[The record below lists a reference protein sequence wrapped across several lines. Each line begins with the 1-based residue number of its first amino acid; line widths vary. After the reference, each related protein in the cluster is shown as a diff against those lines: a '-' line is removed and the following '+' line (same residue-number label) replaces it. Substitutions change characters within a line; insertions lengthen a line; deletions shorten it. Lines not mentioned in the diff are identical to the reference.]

1 MNGDMRSP
9 RTCQDAVAHTGCGGR
24 CHCLAKRRT
33 NSVSRPL
40 QSPVLLRV
48 LLLWLVADL
57 PLAKAVEPAATLPV
71 LVQLEGQALVPFYL
85 DQKQAGLDGAA
96 LGQAV
101 KRQAKRLAN
110 EQEAMAERLKTDGA
124 RVTRRYSRLVNALRV
139 RVAPESMAAL
149 SQRAGVKR
157 VERLRVYEPLTARS
171 VPAIGAKTAWGTRT
185 TGYDGKG
192 MRIAVIDTGLDYTH
206 AMFGGAGTKEAYQS
220 NDATKVEEGT
230 FPTDKVDGWD
240 FAGKDYSGEDDVPLP
255 DGDPLDRSGYGH
267 GTHVAG
273 IVAGVGVTKKGRP
286 YDGDYFAGLDYSEFL
301 LGPGVAPKAKLFALK
316 IFGDKALNSTNLVL
330 DALEWCADPNADNDF
345 ADRMDVVNLSL
356 GSTLGL
362 EEKHEAEAEV
372 FTNLTRLGSVIVS
385 GAGNSNNDNF
395 YHVAAPGVERSV
407 IAVGSAKLDG
417 SVYRMAAHSARGPS
431 SPHSLLKPE
440 LIAPGEL
447 IQSARMGTG
456 TGGAWFTGTSLAVPH
471 VAGAAALARQAHP
484 GWSATEIKALLLNT
498 ANPMQHKNGTPYPES
513 LAGAGFLDVAQA
525 VTTTVTAM
533 AEGTD
538 GLTTLSLG
546 ALTLAKSW
554 EETRQIRV
562 TNHGNAEAKFDLS
575 VEETVTEA
583 GFGIELSEM
592 EIALPAKSQKLVP
605 VRFHADPA
613 QFDRT
618 GDPLT
623 PAKLND
629 RARSW
634 VYEVSGKIV
643 LANDAEKLRVPY
655 HALVR
660 AAATKHTTV
669 SRIALPARN
678 LVSLELSLEGGS
690 AHPKPLVSVF
700 ELAGVSPR
708 NNLLADP
715 ADIAADVLAFGVA
728 SDYPQTGSVAETT
741 LYFGIANAG
750 PWTNPHS
757 FLYDPHLQID
767 TDFNGWIN
775 HELASCSNGGLLKD
789 DLTVSAY
796 ADDVFLSILIRVPR
810 DERGIADVG
819 YLNVFPPDEYD
830 TVPFNNSVMVLP
842 VPARMLGLDEEKTDF
857 QFRLLNLGA
866 EQYGY
871 PEIDRTQLILYDVTQ
886 PVVHSA
892 LGIGGTVMH
901 DANEPI
907 KVTIDR
913 GLAKRKGL
921 RPAVLLMHH
930 MNTGEHKFDIVP
942 LGLDPDDADADG
954 ASDADELAAG
964 TDPGD
969 PDSVFAILPESRQTA
984 LGPEIRWHSVAGKSY
999 RVQRATAL
1007 GQAFE
1012 TLPGLLPATPPVN
1025 AFIDKT
1031 APEGGELFYRILKP

>member
-1 MNGDMRSP
+1 MSRFLTILILLSIGLL
-9 RTCQDAVAHTGCGGR
+9 AGR
-24 CHCLAKRRT
+24 
-33 NSVSRPL
+33 
-40 QSPVLLRV
+40 
-48 LLLWLVADL
+48 
-57 PLAKAVEPAATLPV
+57 PLAKAAEAPKTVPL

-85 DQKQAGLDGAA
+85 EQQQAGLGGAT

-101 KRQAKRLAN
+101 RRQARRIAAEQEALAKRL
-110 EQEAMAERLKTDGA
+110 ETDGV
-124 RVTRRYSRLVNALRV
+124 RVTRRHSRLINALRV
-139 RVAPESMAAL
+139 RIAPGKRAAL
-149 SQRAGVKR
+149 AKRAGVKR
-157 VERLRVYEPLTARS
+157 VERLRVYTPLTAKS
-171 VPAIGAKTAWGTRT
+171 VPAVGAKTSWGTRT
-185 TGYDGKG
+185 TGFDGAG
-192 MRIAVIDTGLDYTH
+192 MRIGVIDSGLDYTH
-206 AMFGGAGTKEAYQS
+206 AMFGGPGTKEAYQT
-220 NDATKVEEGT
+220 NDASKVEDGT
-230 FPTDKVDGWD
+230 FPTDKVGGWD
-240 FAGKDYSGEDDVPLP
+240 FAGKDYSGEDDEPLP

-273 IVAGVGVTKKGRP
+273 IVGGVGVTKMGQS
-286 YDGDYFAGLDYSEFL
+286 YDGDYYAGLDYSGFL
-301 LGPGVAPKAKLFALK
+301 LRPGVAPKAKLFALK
-316 IFGDKALNSTNLVL
+316 IFGDNALGTTNLVL
-330 DALEWCADPNADNDF
+330 DALEWCADPNGDNDF
-345 ADRMDVVNLSL
+345 SDRMDVANLSL

-372 FTNLTRLGSVIVS
+372 YTHLTQLGCLIVS
-385 GAGNSNNDNF
+385 GSGNSNNNNF
-395 YHVAAPGVERSV
+395 YLAAAPGAERPVLS
-407 IAVGSAKLDG
+407 VGSAKRDG
-417 SVYRMAAHSARGPS
+417 EVYRMAAHSARGPS

-440 LIAPGEL
+440 LTAPGEL

-456 TGGAWFTGTSLAVPH
+456 TGGAWFSGSSMAVPH
-471 VAGAAALARQAHP
+471 VAGAAALAMQAHP
-484 GWSATEIKALLLNT
+484 EWSATEIKALLLNT
-498 ANPMQHKNGTPYPES
+498 AKPMQHKDGSPYPES

-525 VTTTVTAM
+525 VTISVTAM
-533 AEGTD
+533 ADDSD

-546 ALTLAKSW
+546 ALALAKPW

-562 TNHGNAEAKFDLS
+562 TNHGDAAAQFALS
-575 VEETVTEA
+575 VEETVTET
-583 GFGIELSEM
+583 GFGIELPVKQVTV
-592 EIALPAKSQKLVP
+592 AAKSQALVP

-643 LANDAEKLRVPY
+643 LSNDAGKLRVPY

-660 AAATKHTTV
+660 AAATHKTAV
-669 SRIALPARN
+669 SRVGLPARD
-678 LVSLELSLEGGS
+678 LVTLELPLEGGS
-690 AHPKPLVSVF
+690 AHPRPLVSVF

-708 NNLLADP
+708 NKLLTDA
-715 ADIAADVLAFGVA
+715 ADIAADALAFGVA

-767 TDFNGWIN
+767 VDFNGWID
-775 HELASCSNGGLLKD
+775 HELASCSNGGLIKD
-789 DLTVSAY
+789 DLTVSGY

-810 DERGIADVG
+810 DERGIADAG

-871 PEIDRTQLILYDVTQ
+871 PEIDRTQLIRYDVTQ

-892 LGIGGTVMH
+892 LGLEGTVMH
-901 DANEPI
+901 DANEP
-907 KVTIDR
+907 VRVAIDR

-921 RPAVLLMHH
+921 RPAVLLLHH
-930 MNTGEHKFDIVP
+930 MNTGDHKFDIVP
-942 LGLDPDDADADG
+942 LGLNPDDADGDG
-954 ASDADELAAG
+954 ASDSDELAAG

-969 PDSVFAILPESRQTA
+969 PASVFAILPVSRQTA

-1012 TLPGLLPATPPVN
+1012 TVSGLLPATPPVN
-1025 AFIDKT
+1025 EFIDKN
-1031 APEGGELFYRILKP
+1031 APKNRELFYRIVKP

>member
-1 MNGDMRSP
+1 MSRFLTILILLSIGLL
-9 RTCQDAVAHTGCGGR
+9 AGR
-24 CHCLAKRRT
+24 
-33 NSVSRPL
+33 
-40 QSPVLLRV
+40 
-48 LLLWLVADL
+48 
-57 PLAKAVEPAATLPV
+57 PLAKVAEAPKTVPL
-71 LVQLEGQALVPFYL
+71 LVQLEGLALVPFYL
-85 DQKQAGLDGAA
+85 EQQQAGLGGAT

-101 KRQAKRLAN
+101 RRQARRIAGEQDALAKRL
-110 EQEAMAERLKTDGA
+110 EADGVQ
-124 RVTRRYSRLVNALRV
+124 VTRRHSRLVNALRV
-139 RVAPESMAAL
+139 RIAPGKRAAL
-149 SQRAGVKR
+149 AKRAGVKR
-157 VERLRVYEPLTARS
+157 VERLRVYTPLTAKS
-171 VPAIGAKTAWGTRT
+171 VPAVGAKTAWGTRT
-185 TGYDGKG
+185 TGFDGAG
-192 MRIAVIDTGLDYTH
+192 MRIAVIDSGLDYTH
-206 AMFGGAGTKEAYQS
+206 AMFGGAGTKEAYQT
-220 NDATKVEEGT
+220 NDASKVEDGT
-230 FPTDKVDGWD
+230 FPTDKVGGWD

-255 DGDPLDRSGYGH
+255 DDDPLDRSGYGH

-273 IVAGVGVTKKGRP
+273 IVGGVGVTKQGQP
-286 YDGDYFAGLDYSEFL
+286 YDGDYHAGLDYSGFL
-301 LGPGVAPKAKLFALK
+301 LKPGVAPKAKLFALK
-316 IFGDKALNSTNLVL
+316 IFGDNALGTTNLVL
-330 DALEWCADPNADNDF
+330 DALEWCADPNGDNDF
-345 ADRMDVVNLSL
+345 SDRMDVANLSL

-372 FTNLTRLGSVIVS
+372 YTHLTQLGCLIVS
-385 GAGNSNNDNF
+385 GAGNSNNNNF
-395 YHVAAPGVERSV
+395 YLAAAPGAERSV
-407 IAVGSAKLDG
+407 LSVGSAKRDG
-417 SVYRMAAHSARGPS
+417 EVYRMAAHSARGPS

-440 LIAPGEL
+440 ITAPGEL

-456 TGGAWFTGTSLAVPH
+456 TGGAWFSGSSMAVPH
-471 VAGAAALARQAHP
+471 VAGAAALAMQAHP
-484 GWSATEIKALLLNT
+484 EWSATEIKALLLNT
-498 ANPMQHKNGTPYPES
+498 AKPMQHKDGSPYPES
-513 LAGAGFLDVAQA
+513 LAGAGFLDVDQA
-525 VTTTVTAM
+525 VTISVTAM
-533 AEGTD
+533 ADDSD

-546 ALTLAKSW
+546 ALALAKPW

-562 TNHGNAEAKFDLS
+562 TNHGNAAAQFALS
-575 VEETVTEA
+575 VEETVTET
-583 GFGIELSEM
+583 GFGIELPVKQVTV
-592 EIALPAKSQKLVP
+592 AAQSQAIVP

-643 LANDAEKLRVPY
+643 LSNDAGKLRVPY

-660 AAATKHTTV
+660 AAATHKTAV
-669 SRIALPARN
+669 SRVGLPARD
-678 LVSLELSLEGGS
+678 LVTLELPLEGGS
-690 AHPKPLVSVF
+690 AHPRPLVSVF

-708 NNLLADP
+708 NKLLTDA
-715 ADIAADVLAFGVA
+715 ADIAADALAFGVA

-767 TDFNGWIN
+767 VDFNGWID
-775 HELASCSNGGLLKD
+775 HELASCSNGGLIKD
-789 DLTVSAY
+789 DLTVSGY

-810 DERGIADVG
+810 DELGIADAG

-871 PEIDRTQLILYDVTQ
+871 PEMDRTQLIRYDVTQ

-892 LGIGGTVMH
+892 LGLGGTVMH
-901 DANEPI
+901 DANEP
-907 KVTIDR
+907 VRVAVDR

-921 RPAVLLMHH
+921 RPAVLLLHH
-930 MNTGEHKFDIVP
+930 MNTGDHKFDIVP
-942 LGLDPDDADADG
+942 LGLNPDDADGDG
-954 ASDADELAAG
+954 ASDSDELAAG

-969 PDSVFAILPESRQTA
+969 PASVFAILPVSRQTA
-984 LGPEIRWHSVAGKSY
+984 LDPEIRWHSVAGKSY
-999 RVQRATAL
+999 RVQRATVL

-1012 TLPGLLPATPPVN
+1012 TVSGLLPATPPVN
-1025 AFIDKT
+1025 EFIDKN
-1031 APEGGELFYRILKP
+1031 APKNRELFYRIVKP

>member
-1 MNGDMRSP
+1 MSRFLTILILLSIGLL
-9 RTCQDAVAHTGCGGR
+9 AGR
-24 CHCLAKRRT
+24 
-33 NSVSRPL
+33 
-40 QSPVLLRV
+40 
-48 LLLWLVADL
+48 
-57 PLAKAVEPAATLPV
+57 PLAKVAEAPKTVPL
-71 LVQLEGQALVPFYL
+71 LVQLEGLALVPFYL
-85 DQKQAGLDGAA
+85 EQQQAGLGGAT

-101 KRQAKRLAN
+101 RRQARRIAGEQDALAKRL
-110 EQEAMAERLKTDGA
+110 EADGVQ
-124 RVTRRYSRLVNALRV
+124 VTRRHSRLVNALRV
-139 RVAPESMAAL
+139 RIAPGKRAAL
-149 SQRAGVKR
+149 AKRAGVKR
-157 VERLRVYEPLTARS
+157 VERLRVYTPLTAKS
-171 VPAIGAKTAWGTRT
+171 VPAVGAKTAWGTRT
-185 TGYDGKG
+185 TGFDGAG
-192 MRIAVIDTGLDYTH
+192 MRIAVIDSGLDYTH
-206 AMFGGAGTKEAYQS
+206 AMFGGAGTKEAYQT
-220 NDATKVEEGT
+220 NDASKVEDGT
-230 FPTDKVDGWD
+230 FPTDKVGGWD

-255 DGDPLDRSGYGH
+255 DDDPLDRSGYGH

-273 IVAGVGVTKKGRP
+273 IVGGVGVTKQGQP
-286 YDGDYFAGLDYSEFL
+286 YDGDYHAGLDYSGFL
-301 LGPGVAPKAKLFALK
+301 LKPGVAPKAKLFALK
-316 IFGDKALNSTNLVL
+316 IFGDNALGTTNLVL
-330 DALEWCADPNADNDF
+330 DALEWCADPNGDNDF
-345 ADRMDVVNLSL
+345 SDRMDVANLSL

-372 FTNLTRLGSVIVS
+372 YTHLTQLGCLIVS
-385 GAGNSNNDNF
+385 GAGNSNNNNF
-395 YHVAAPGVERSV
+395 YLAAAPGAERSV
-407 IAVGSAKLDG
+407 LSVGSAKRDG
-417 SVYRMAAHSARGPS
+417 EVYRMAAHSARGPS

-440 LIAPGEL
+440 ITAPGEL

-456 TGGAWFTGTSLAVPH
+456 TGGAWFSGSSMAVPH
-471 VAGAAALARQAHP
+471 VAGAAALAMQAHP
-484 GWSATEIKALLLNT
+484 EWSATEIKALLLNT
-498 ANPMQHKNGTPYPES
+498 AKPMQHKDGSPYPES
-513 LAGAGFLDVAQA
+513 LAGAGFLDVDQA
-525 VTTTVTAM
+525 VTISVTAM
-533 AEGTD
+533 ADDSD

-546 ALTLAKSW
+546 ALALAKPW

-562 TNHGNAEAKFDLS
+562 TNHGNAAAQFALS
-575 VEETVTEA
+575 VEETVTET
-583 GFGIELSEM
+583 GFGIELPVKQVTV
-592 EIALPAKSQKLVP
+592 AAQSQAIVP

-643 LANDAEKLRVPY
+643 LSNDAGKLRVPY

-660 AAATKHTTV
+660 AAATHKTAV
-669 SRIALPARN
+669 SRVGLPARD
-678 LVSLELSLEGGS
+678 LVTLELPLEGGS
-690 AHPKPLVSVF
+690 AHPRPLVSVF

-708 NNLLADP
+708 NKLLTDA
-715 ADIAADVLAFGVA
+715 ADIAADALAFGVA

-767 TDFNGWIN
+767 VDFNGWID
-775 HELASCSNGGLLKD
+775 HELASCSNGGLIKD
-789 DLTVSAY
+789 DLTVSGY

-810 DERGIADVG
+810 DERGIADAG

-871 PEIDRTQLILYDVTQ
+871 PEMDRTQLIRYDVTQ

-892 LGIGGTVMH
+892 LGLGGTVMH
-901 DANEPI
+901 DANEP
-907 KVTIDR
+907 VRVAVDR

-921 RPAVLLMHH
+921 RPAVLLLHH
-930 MNTGEHKFDIVP
+930 MNTGDHKFDIVP
-942 LGLDPDDADADG
+942 LGLNPDDADGDG
-954 ASDADELAAG
+954 ASDSDELAAG
-964 TDPGD
+964 TDPGN
-969 PDSVFAILPESRQTA
+969 PASVFAILPVSRQTA

-999 RVQRATAL
+999 RVQRATVL

-1012 TLPGLLPATPPVN
+1012 TVSGLLPATPPVN
-1025 AFIDKT
+1025 EFIDKN
-1031 APEGGELFYRILKP
+1031 APKNRELFYRIVKP

>member
-1 MNGDMRSP
+1 MSRFLTILILLSIGLL
-9 RTCQDAVAHTGCGGR
+9 AGR
-24 CHCLAKRRT
+24 
-33 NSVSRPL
+33 
-40 QSPVLLRV
+40 
-48 LLLWLVADL
+48 
-57 PLAKAVEPAATLPV
+57 PLAKAAEAPKTVPL

-85 DQKQAGLDGAA
+85 EQQQAGLGGAT

-101 KRQAKRLAN
+101 RRQARRIAAEQDALAKRL
-110 EQEAMAERLKTDGA
+110 ETDGV
-124 RVTRRYSRLVNALRV
+124 RVTRRHSRLINALRV
-139 RVAPESMAAL
+139 RIAPGKRAAL
-149 SQRAGVKR
+149 AKRAGVKR
-157 VERLRVYEPLTARS
+157 VERLRVYTPLTAKS
-171 VPAIGAKTAWGTRT
+171 VPAVGAKTSWGTRT
-185 TGYDGKG
+185 TGFDGAG
-192 MRIAVIDTGLDYTH
+192 MRIGVIDSGLDYTH
-206 AMFGGAGTKEAYQS
+206 AMFGGPGTKEAYQT
-220 NDATKVEEGT
+220 NDASKVEDGT
-230 FPTDKVDGWD
+230 FPTDKVGGWD
-240 FAGKDYSGEDDVPLP
+240 FAGKDYSGEDDEPLP

-273 IVAGVGVTKKGRP
+273 IVGGIGVTKEGQP
-286 YDGDYFAGLDYSEFL
+286 YDGAYYAGLDYSGFL
-301 LGPGVAPKAKLFALK
+301 LKPGVAPKAKLFALK
-316 IFGDKALNSTNLVL
+316 IFGDNALGTTNLVL
-330 DALEWCADPNADNDF
+330 DALEWCADPNGDNDF
-345 ADRMDVVNLSL
+345 SDRMDVANLSL

-372 FTNLTRLGSVIVS
+372 YTHLTQLGCLIVS
-385 GAGNSNNDNF
+385 GAGNSNNNNF
-395 YHVAAPGVERSV
+395 YLAAAPGAERSV
-407 IAVGSAKLDG
+407 LSVGSAKRDG
-417 SVYRMAAHSARGPS
+417 EVYRMAAHSARGPS

-440 LIAPGEL
+440 ITAPGEL

-456 TGGAWFTGTSLAVPH
+456 TGGAWFSGSSMAVPH
-471 VAGAAALARQAHP
+471 VAGAAALAMQAHP
-484 GWSATEIKALLLNT
+484 EWSATEIKALLLNT
-498 ANPMQHKNGTPYPES
+498 AKPMQHKDGSPYPES

-525 VTTTVTAM
+525 VTISVTAM
-533 AEGTD
+533 ADDSD

-546 ALTLAKSW
+546 ALALAKPW

-562 TNHGNAEAKFDLS
+562 TNHGDAAAQFALS
-575 VEETVTEA
+575 VEETVTET
-583 GFGIELSEM
+583 GFGIELPVKQVTV
-592 EIALPAKSQKLVP
+592 AAQSQAIVP

-643 LANDAEKLRVPY
+643 LSNDAGKLRVPY

-660 AAATKHTTV
+660 AAATHKTAV
-669 SRIALPARN
+669 SRVGLPARD
-678 LVSLELSLEGGS
+678 LVTLELPLEGGS
-690 AHPKPLVSVF
+690 AHPRPLVSVF

-708 NNLLADP
+708 NKLLTDA
-715 ADIAADVLAFGVA
+715 ADIAADALAFGVA

-767 TDFNGWIN
+767 VDFNGWID
-775 HELASCSNGGLLKD
+775 HELASCSNGGLIKD
-789 DLTVSAY
+789 DLTVSGY

-810 DERGIADVG
+810 DERGIADAG

-871 PEIDRTQLILYDVTQ
+871 PEIDRTQLIRYDVTQ

-901 DANEPI
+901 DANEP
-907 KVTIDR
+907 VRVAVDR

-921 RPAVLLMHH
+921 RPAVLLLHH
-930 MNTGEHKFDIVP
+930 MNTGDHKFDIVP
-942 LGLDPDDADADG
+942 LGLNPDDADGDG
-954 ASDADELAAG
+954 ASDSDELAAG

-969 PDSVFAILPESRQTA
+969 PASVFAILPVSRQTA

-1012 TLPGLLPATPPVN
+1012 TVSGLLPATPPVN
-1025 AFIDKT
+1025 EFIDKN
-1031 APEGGELFYRILKP
+1031 APKNRELFYRIVKP

>member
-1 MNGDMRSP
+1 MSRFLTILILLSIGLL
-9 RTCQDAVAHTGCGGR
+9 AGR
-24 CHCLAKRRT
+24 
-33 NSVSRPL
+33 
-40 QSPVLLRV
+40 
-48 LLLWLVADL
+48 
-57 PLAKAVEPAATLPV
+57 PLAKVAEAPKTVPL
-71 LVQLEGQALVPFYL
+71 LVQLEGLALVPFYL
-85 DQKQAGLDGAA
+85 EQQQAGLGGAT

-101 KRQAKRLAN
+101 RRQARRIAAEQDALAKRL
-110 EQEAMAERLKTDGA
+110 ETDGV
-124 RVTRRYSRLVNALRV
+124 RVTRRHSRLINALRV
-139 RVAPESMAAL
+139 RIAPGKRAAL
-149 SQRAGVKR
+149 AKRAGVKR
-157 VERLRVYEPLTARS
+157 VERLRVYTPLTAKS
-171 VPAIGAKTAWGTRT
+171 VPAVGAKTAWGTRT
-185 TGYDGKG
+185 TGFDGAG
-192 MRIAVIDTGLDYTH
+192 MRIAVIDSGLDYTH
-206 AMFGGAGTKEAYQS
+206 AMFGGAGTKEAYQT
-220 NDATKVEEGT
+220 NDASKVEDGT
-230 FPTDKVDGWD
+230 FPTDKVGGWD
-240 FAGKDYSGEDDVPLP
+240 FAGKDYSGEDDEPLP

-273 IVAGVGVTKKGRP
+273 IVGGVGVTKEGQP
-286 YDGDYFAGLDYSEFL
+286 YDGAYYAGLDYSGFL
-301 LGPGVAPKAKLFALK
+301 LKPGVAPKAKLFALK
-316 IFGDKALNSTNLVL
+316 IFGDNALGTTNLVL
-330 DALEWCADPNADNDF
+330 DALEWCADPNGDNDF
-345 ADRMDVVNLSL
+345 SDRMDVANLSL

-372 FTNLTRLGSVIVS
+372 YTHLTQLGCLIVS
-385 GAGNSNNDNF
+385 GAGNSNNNNF
-395 YHVAAPGVERSV
+395 YLAAAPGAERSV
-407 IAVGSAKLDG
+407 LSVGSAKRDG
-417 SVYRMAAHSARGPS
+417 EVYRMAAHSARGPS

-440 LIAPGEL
+440 ITAPGEL

-456 TGGAWFTGTSLAVPH
+456 TGGAWFSGSSMAVPH
-471 VAGAAALARQAHP
+471 VAGAAALAMQAHP
-484 GWSATEIKALLLNT
+484 EWSATEIKALLLNT
-498 ANPMQHKNGTPYPES
+498 AKPMQHKDGSPYPES

-525 VTTTVTAM
+525 VTISVTAM
-533 AEGTD
+533 ADDSD

-546 ALTLAKSW
+546 ALALAKPW

-562 TNHGNAEAKFDLS
+562 TNHGDAAAQFALS
-575 VEETVTEA
+575 VEETVTET
-583 GFGIELSEM
+583 GFGIELPVKQVTV
-592 EIALPAKSQKLVP
+592 AAQSQALVP

-643 LANDAEKLRVPY
+643 LSNDAGKLRVPY

-660 AAATKHTTV
+660 AAATHKTAV
-669 SRIALPARN
+669 SRVGLPARD
-678 LVSLELSLEGGS
+678 LVTLELPLEGGS
-690 AHPKPLVSVF
+690 AHPRPLVSVF

-708 NNLLADP
+708 NKLLTDA
-715 ADIAADVLAFGVA
+715 ADIAADALAFGVA

-767 TDFNGWIN
+767 VDFNGWID
-775 HELASCSNGGLLKD
+775 HELASCSNGGLIKD
-789 DLTVSAY
+789 DLTVSGY

-810 DERGIADVG
+810 DERGIADAG

-871 PEIDRTQLILYDVTQ
+871 PEIDRTQLIRYDVTQ

-892 LGIGGTVMH
+892 LGLEGTVMH
-901 DANEPI
+901 DANEP
-907 KVTIDR
+907 VRVAIDR

-921 RPAVLLMHH
+921 RPAVLLLHH
-930 MNTGEHKFDIVP
+930 MNTGDHKFDIVP
-942 LGLDPDDADADG
+942 LGLNPDDADGDG
-954 ASDADELAAG
+954 ASDSDELAAG

-969 PDSVFAILPESRQTA
+969 PASVFAILPVSRQTA

-1012 TLPGLLPATPPVN
+1012 TVSGLLPATPPVN
-1025 AFIDKT
+1025 EFIDKN
-1031 APEGGELFYRILKP
+1031 APKNRELFYRIVKP

>member
-1 MNGDMRSP
+1 MSRFLTILILLSIGLL
-9 RTCQDAVAHTGCGGR
+9 AGR
-24 CHCLAKRRT
+24 
-33 NSVSRPL
+33 
-40 QSPVLLRV
+40 
-48 LLLWLVADL
+48 
-57 PLAKAVEPAATLPV
+57 PLAKAAEAPKTVPL

-85 DQKQAGLDGAA
+85 EQQQAGLGGAT

-101 KRQAKRLAN
+101 RRQARRIAAEQEALAKRL
-110 EQEAMAERLKTDGA
+110 ETDGV
-124 RVTRRYSRLVNALRV
+124 RVTRRHSRLINALRV
-139 RVAPESMAAL
+139 RIAPGKRAAL
-149 SQRAGVKR
+149 AKRAGVKR
-157 VERLRVYEPLTARS
+157 VERLRVYTPLTAKS
-171 VPAIGAKTAWGTRT
+171 IPAVGAKTAWGTRT
-185 TGYDGKG
+185 TGFDGAG
-192 MRIAVIDTGLDYTH
+192 MRIGVIDSGLDYTH
-206 AMFGGAGTKEAYQS
+206 AMFGGPGTKEAYQT
-220 NDATKVEEGT
+220 NDASKVEDGT
-230 FPTDKVDGWD
+230 FPTDKVGGWD
-240 FAGKDYSGEDDVPLP
+240 FAGKDYSGEGDEPLP

-273 IVAGVGVTKKGRP
+273 IVGGVGVTKEGQP
-286 YDGDYFAGLDYSEFL
+286 YDGAYYAGLDYSGFL
-301 LGPGVAPKAKLFALK
+301 LKPGVAPKAKLFALK
-316 IFGDKALNSTNLVL
+316 IFGDNALGTTNLVL
-330 DALEWCADPNADNDF
+330 DALEWCADPNGDNDF
-345 ADRMDVVNLSL
+345 SDRMDVANLSL

-372 FTNLTRLGSVIVS
+372 YTHLTQLGCLIVS
-385 GAGNSNNDNF
+385 GAGNSNNNNF
-395 YHVAAPGVERSV
+395 YLAAAPGAERSV
-407 IAVGSAKLDG
+407 LSVGSAKRDG
-417 SVYRMAAHSARGPS
+417 EVYRMAAHSARGPS

-440 LIAPGEL
+440 ITAPGEL

-456 TGGAWFTGTSLAVPH
+456 TGGAWFSGSSMAVPH
-471 VAGAAALARQAHP
+471 VAGAAALAMQAHP
-484 GWSATEIKALLLNT
+484 EWSATEIKALLLNT
-498 ANPMQHKNGTPYPES
+498 AKPMQHKDGSPYPES

-525 VTTTVTAM
+525 VTISVTAM
-533 AEGTD
+533 ADDSD

-546 ALTLAKSW
+546 ALALAKPW

-562 TNHGNAEAKFDLS
+562 TNHGDAAAQFALS
-575 VEETVTEA
+575 VEETVTET
-583 GFGIELSEM
+583 GFGIELPVKQVTV
-592 EIALPAKSQKLVP
+592 AAQSQALVP
-605 VRFHADPA
+605 LRFHADPA

-643 LANDAEKLRVPY
+643 LSNDAGKLRVPY

-660 AAATKHTTV
+660 AAATHKTAV
-669 SRIALPARN
+669 SRVGLPARD
-678 LVSLELSLEGGS
+678 LVTLELPLEGGS
-690 AHPKPLVSVF
+690 AHPRPLVSVF

-708 NNLLADP
+708 NKLLTDA
-715 ADIAADVLAFGVA
+715 ADIAADALAFGVA

-767 TDFNGWIN
+767 VDFNGWID
-775 HELASCSNGGLLKD
+775 HELASCSNGGLIKD
-789 DLTVSAY
+789 DLTVSGY

-810 DERGIADVG
+810 DERGIADAG

-871 PEIDRTQLILYDVTQ
+871 PEIDRTQLIRYDVTQ

-901 DANEPI
+901 DANEP
-907 KVTIDR
+907 VRVAVDR

-921 RPAVLLMHH
+921 RPAVLLLHH
-930 MNTGEHKFDIVP
+930 MNTGDHKFDIVP
-942 LGLDPDDADADG
+942 LGLNPDDADGDG
-954 ASDADELAAG
+954 ASDSDELAAG

-969 PDSVFAILPESRQTA
+969 PASVFAILPVSRQTA

-1012 TLPGLLPATPPVN
+1012 TVSGLLPATPPVN
-1025 AFIDKT
+1025 EFIDKN
-1031 APEGGELFYRILKP
+1031 APKNRELFYRIVKP

>member
-1 MNGDMRSP
+1 MSRFLTILILLSIGLL
-9 RTCQDAVAHTGCGGR
+9 AGR
-24 CHCLAKRRT
+24 
-33 NSVSRPL
+33 
-40 QSPVLLRV
+40 
-48 LLLWLVADL
+48 
-57 PLAKAVEPAATLPV
+57 PLAKAAEAPKTVPL

-85 DQKQAGLDGAA
+85 EQQQAGLGGAT

-101 KRQAKRLAN
+101 RRQARRIAAEQDALAKRL
-110 EQEAMAERLKTDGA
+110 ETDGV
-124 RVTRRYSRLVNALRV
+124 RVTRRHSRLINALRV
-139 RVAPESMAAL
+139 RIAPGKRAAL
-149 SQRAGVKR
+149 AKRAGVKR
-157 VERLRVYEPLTARS
+157 VERLRVYTPLTAKS
-171 VPAIGAKTAWGTRT
+171 VPAVGAKTSWGTRT
-185 TGYDGKG
+185 TGFDGAG
-192 MRIAVIDTGLDYTH
+192 MRIGVIDSGLDYTH
-206 AMFGGAGTKEAYQS
+206 AMFGGPGTKEAYQT
-220 NDATKVEEGT
+220 NDASKVEDGT
-230 FPTDKVDGWD
+230 FPTDKVGGWD
-240 FAGKDYSGEDDVPLP
+240 FAGKDYSGEGDEPLP

-273 IVAGVGVTKKGRP
+273 IVGGVGVTKEGQP
-286 YDGDYFAGLDYSEFL
+286 YDGAYHAGLDYSGFL
-301 LGPGVAPKAKLFALK
+301 LKPGVAPKAKLFALK
-316 IFGDKALNSTNLVL
+316 IFGDNALGTTNLVL
-330 DALEWCADPNADNDF
+330 DALEWCADPNGDNDF
-345 ADRMDVVNLSL
+345 SDRMDVVNLSL

-372 FTNLTRLGSVIVS
+372 YTHLTQLGCLIVS
-385 GAGNSNNDNF
+385 GAGNSNNNNF
-395 YHVAAPGVERSV
+395 YLAAAPGAERSV
-407 IAVGSAKLDG
+407 LSVGSAKRDG
-417 SVYRMAAHSARGPS
+417 EVYRMAAHSARGPS

-440 LIAPGEL
+440 ITAPGEL

-456 TGGAWFTGTSLAVPH
+456 TGGAWFSGSSMAVPH
-471 VAGAAALARQAHP
+471 GAGAAALAMQAHP
-484 GWSATEIKALLLNT
+484 EWSATEIKALLLNT
-498 ANPMQHKNGTPYPES
+498 AKPMQHKGGTPYPES

-525 VTTTVTAM
+525 VTISVTAM
-533 AEGTD
+533 ADDSD

-546 ALTLAKSW
+546 ALALAKPW
-554 EETRQIRV
+554 EETRKIRV
-562 TNHGNAEAKFDLS
+562 TNHGDAAAQFALS
-575 VEETVTEA
+575 VEETVTET
-583 GFGIELSEM
+583 GFGIELPVKQVTV
-592 EIALPAKSQKLVP
+592 AAQSQAIVP

-643 LANDAEKLRVPY
+643 LSNDAGKLRVPY

-660 AAATKHTTV
+660 AAATHKTAV
-669 SRIALPARN
+669 SRVGLPARD
-678 LVSLELSLEGGS
+678 LVTLELPLEGGS
-690 AHPKPLVSVF
+690 AHPRPLVSVF

-708 NNLLADP
+708 NKLLTDA
-715 ADIAADVLAFGVA
+715 ADIAADALAFGVA

-767 TDFNGWIN
+767 VDFNGWFD
-775 HELASCSNGGLLKD
+775 HELASCSNGGLIKD
-789 DLTVSAY
+789 DLTVSGY

-810 DERGIADVG
+810 DERGIADAG

-871 PEIDRTQLILYDVTQ
+871 PEIDRTQLIRYDVTQ

-901 DANEPI
+901 DANEP
-907 KVTIDR
+907 VRVAVDR

-921 RPAVLLMHH
+921 RPAVLLLHH
-930 MNTGEHKFDIVP
+930 MNTGDHKFDIVP
-942 LGLDPDDADADG
+942 LGLNPDDADGDG
-954 ASDADELAAG
+954 ASDSDELAAG

-969 PDSVFAILPESRQTA
+969 PASVFAILPVSRQTA

-1012 TLPGLLPATPPVN
+1012 TVSGLLPATPPVN
-1025 AFIDKT
+1025 EFIDKN
-1031 APEGGELFYRILKP
+1031 APKNRELFYRIVKP

>member
-1 MNGDMRSP
+1 MNR
-9 RTCQDAVAHTGCGGR
+9 
-24 CHCLAKRRT
+24 L
-33 NSVSRPL
+33 L
-40 QSPVLLRV
+40 QSPVLLRIP
-48 LLLWLVADL
+48 LLWLVAGL
-57 PLAKAVEPAATLPV
+57 PLAKALEAPKTIPL
-71 LVQLEGQALVPFYL
+71 LVQLEDQALVPFYL
-85 DQKQAGLDGAA
+85 EQKQAGLGDVAV
-96 LGQAV
+96 GQAV
-101 KRQAKRLAN
+101 QHQAKRIAAD
-110 EQEAMAERLKTDGA
+110 QEAMAKRLEADGV

-139 RVAPESMAAL
+139 RIAPESRAAL
-149 SQRAGVKR
+149 AKRAGVKR
-157 VERLRVYEPLTARS
+157 VERLRVYKLLTAKS

-185 TGYDGKG
+185 TGFDGKG
-192 MRIAVIDTGLDYTH
+192 MRIAVIDSGLDYTH
-206 AMFGGAGTKEAYQS
+206 AMFGGAGTKEAYQT

-240 FAGKDYSGEDDVPLP
+240 FAGKDYSGGNDMPLP
-255 DGDPLDRSGYGH
+255 DGDPLDRHAYGH

-273 IVAGVGVTKKGRP
+273 IVGGVGVTKQGRP

-301 LGPGVAPKAKLFALK
+301 LRPGVAPKAKLFALK
-316 IFGDKALNSTNLVL
+316 IFGDNALGTTNLVL

-407 IAVGSAKLDG
+407 ISVGSAKLDG
-417 SVYRMAAHSARGPS
+417 SVYRMAARSARGPS

-440 LIAPGEL
+440 ITAPGEL

-456 TGGAWFTGTSLAVPH
+456 IGGAWFTGTSLATPH
-471 VAGAAALARQAHP
+471 VSGAAALAKQAHP
-484 GWSATEIKALLLNT
+484 GWGATEIKALLLNT
-498 ANPMQHKNGTPYPES
+498 ANPMLHKNGTVYPES

-525 VTTTVTAM
+525 VNTTVTAQ
-533 AEGTD
+533 AED
-538 GLTTLSLG
+538 SEGLTTLSLG
-546 ALTLAKSW
+546 TLALAKPW
-554 EETRQIRV
+554 EKTRQIRL
-562 TNHGNAEAKFDLS
+562 TNHGDSEAKFDLS
-575 VEETVTEA
+575 VEKTVTEN
-583 GFGIELSEM
+583 GFGIELPVKK
-592 EIALPAKSQKLVP
+592 ITVATKSHELVP
-605 VRFHADPA
+605 VRFTADPA
-613 QFDRT
+613 QFNRT

-623 PAKLND
+623 PSLLND

-643 LANDAEKLRVPY
+643 LSNDTEKLRVPY

-660 AAATKHTTV
+660 AASTKKTTV
-669 SRIALPARN
+669 TRIGLPAWN

-700 ELAGVSPR
+700 ELAGISPR
-708 NNLLADP
+708 NNSLADP

-757 FLYDPHLQID
+757 FIYDPHLQID
-767 TDFNGWIN
+767 TDFDGWIDN
-775 HELASCSNGGLLKD
+775 ELASCSNGGLLKD

-810 DERGIADVG
+810 GERGIADVG

-857 QFRLLNLGA
+857 DFRLLSLGA

-871 PEIDRTQLILYDVTQ
+871 PEIDRTQLIRYDVTQ
-886 PVVHSA
+886 PVVHST
-892 LGIGGTVMH
+892 LGIDGTVMH

-907 KVTIDR
+907 KVTVDR
-913 GLAKRKGL
+913 GLAKREGR
-921 RPAVLLMHH
+921 RPAVLLLHH
-930 MNTGEHKFDIVP
+930 MNTGDHKFDIVE
-942 LGLDPDDADADG
+942 LALDADDADGDG
-954 ASDADELAAG
+954 ASDDDELAAG
-964 TDPGD
+964 TDPDD
-969 PDSVFAILPESRQTA
+969 PTSVFAILPASRQTA

-999 RVQRATAL
+999 RVQRATVL
-1007 GQAFE
+1007 GLAFE
-1012 TLPGLLPATPPVN
+1012 TLSGPLLATPPVN
-1025 AFIDKT
+1025 VFIDET

>member
-1 MNGDMRSP
+1 M
-9 RTCQDAVAHTGCGGR
+9 
-24 CHCLAKRRT
+24 
-33 NSVSRPL
+33 SRFLPF
-40 QSPVLLRV
+40 PVLLRIY
-48 LLLWLVADL
+48 LLSLVAGL
-57 PLAKAVEPAATLPV
+57 PLAKAVEPPPTLPL
-71 LVQLEGQALVPFYL
+71 LVQLEGQALVPFFL
-85 DQKQAGLDGAA
+85 EQKQAGLNGAA

-101 KRQAKRLAN
+101 QRQAKRIAG
-110 EQEAMAERLKTDGA
+110 EQDAMAEWLQADGV

-139 RVAPESMAAL
+139 RITREKRAAL
-149 SQRAGVKR
+149 AKRAGVKR
-157 VERLRVYEPLTARS
+157 VERLRVYERLTKTS
-171 VPAIGAKTAWGTRT
+171 VPAIGAKTVWGTRT
-185 TGYDGKG
+185 TGFDGEG
-192 MRIAVIDTGLDYTH
+192 LRIAVIDSGLDYTH

-240 FAGKDYSGEDDVPLP
+240 FAGKDYSGENDDPLP

-273 IVAGVGVTKKGRP
+273 IVGGVGVTTKGRP
-286 YDGDYFAGLDYSEFL
+286 YEGDYFAGLDYSEFSL
-301 LGPGVAPKAKLFALK
+301 RPGVAPKAKLFALK
-316 IFGDKALNSTNLVL
+316 IFGDNALGTTNLVL

-345 ADRMDVVNLSL
+345 SDRLDVVNLSL

-362 EEKHEAEAEV
+362 EEKHETEAEV
-372 FTNLTRLGSVIVS
+372 YTNLTRLGSVIVS
-385 GAGNSNNDNF
+385 GAGNSSNDNF
-395 YHVAAPGVERSV
+395 YHVAAPGVERSI
-407 IAVGSAKLDG
+407 IAVGSAKLVG
-417 SVYRMAAHSARGPS
+417 KTYRMAAHSARGPS

-440 LIAPGEL
+440 IIAPGEL

-456 TGGAWFTGTSLAVPH
+456 TGTAWFNGTSLAVPH
-471 VAGAAALARQAHP
+471 VAGAAALAMQAHP
-484 GWSATEIKALLLNT
+484 NWSATEIKALLLNT
-498 ANPMQHKNGTPYPES
+498 AKPLLHEDGTVYPES
-513 LAGAGFLDVAQA
+513 LAGAGFLDVARA

-533 AEGTD
+533 AEGDD

-546 ALTLAKSW
+546 ALALAKPW

-562 TNHGNAEAKFDLS
+562 TNHGDAEAKFDLS
-575 VEETVTEA
+575 VEETVMET
-583 GFGIELSEM
+583 GFGIELPVKKITVAAQSHE
-592 EIALPAKSQKLVP
+592 LVP

-643 LANDAEKLRVPY
+643 LANDTEKLRVPY

-660 AAATKHTTV
+660 AAATKHTTE
-669 SRIALPARN
+669 SRIALPNRN
-678 LVSLELSLEGGS
+678 LVSLELSLEGDS

-708 NNLLADP
+708 NNLLTDA
-715 ADIAADVLAFGVA
+715 ADISADVLAFGVA
-728 SDYPQTGSVAETT
+728 SDYPQSGSVAETT
-741 LYFGIANAG
+741 VYFATANAG

-767 TDFNGWIN
+767 TDFNGWID
-775 HELASCSNGGLLKD
+775 HELASCSNGGFIKD
-789 DLTVSAY
+789 DLTVSGY

-810 DERGIADVG
+810 AERGLADVG
-819 YLNVFPPDEYD
+819 YLNVFPPDEFD

-857 QFRLLNLGA
+857 DFRVLTLGA

-871 PEIDRTQLILYDVTQ
+871 PEIDRTELIRYDVTK

-892 LGIGGTVMH
+892 FGINGTVMY

-907 KVTIDR
+907 KIAVDR
-913 GLAKRKGL
+913 GLAKREGR
-921 RPAVLLMHH
+921 RPAVLLLHH
-930 MNTGEHKFDIVP
+930 MNTGDHKFDIVE
-942 LGLDPDDADADG
+942 LALDADDADADG
-954 ASDADELAAG
+954 ASDDDELAAG
-964 TDPGD
+964 TDPAD
-969 PDSVFAILPESRQTA
+969 PDSVFAILPASRKTA

-999 RVQRATAL
+999 QVQRAASL

-1012 TLPGLLPATPPVN
+1012 TLPGLLPATPPLNV
-1025 AFIDKT
+1025 FIDKT
-1031 APEGGELFYRILKP
+1031 APKEGELFYRILKP

>member
-1 MNGDMRSP
+1 MSRFLTILILLCIGLL
-9 RTCQDAVAHTGCGGR
+9 AGR
-24 CHCLAKRRT
+24 
-33 NSVSRPL
+33 
-40 QSPVLLRV
+40 
-48 LLLWLVADL
+48 
-57 PLAKAVEPAATLPV
+57 PLAKAAEAPKTVPL

-85 DQKQAGLDGAA
+85 EQQQAGLGGAT

-101 KRQAKRLAN
+101 RRQARRIAAEQDALAKRL
-110 EQEAMAERLKTDGA
+110 ETDGV
-124 RVTRRYSRLVNALRV
+124 RVTRRHSRLINALRV
-139 RVAPESMAAL
+139 RIAPGKRAAL
-149 SQRAGVKR
+149 AKRAGVKR
-157 VERLRVYEPLTARS
+157 VERLRVYTPLTAKS
-171 VPAIGAKTAWGTRT
+171 VPAVGAKTSWGTRT
-185 TGYDGKG
+185 TGFDGAG
-192 MRIAVIDTGLDYTH
+192 MRIGVIDSGLDYTH
-206 AMFGGAGTKEAYQS
+206 AMFGGPGTKEAYQT
-220 NDATKVEEGT
+220 NDASKVEDGT
-230 FPTDKVDGWD
+230 FPTDKVGGWD
-240 FAGKDYSGEDDVPLP
+240 FAGKDYSGEGDEPLP

-273 IVAGVGVTKKGRP
+273 IVGGVGVTKEGQP
-286 YDGDYFAGLDYSEFL
+286 YDGAYHAGLDYSGFL
-301 LGPGVAPKAKLFALK
+301 LKPGVAPKAKLFALK
-316 IFGDKALNSTNLVL
+316 IFGDNALGTTNLVL
-330 DALEWCADPNADNDF
+330 DALEWCADPNGDNDF
-345 ADRMDVVNLSL
+345 SDRMDVANLSL

-372 FTNLTRLGSVIVS
+372 YTHLTQLGCLIVS
-385 GAGNSNNDNF
+385 GAGNSNNNNF
-395 YHVAAPGVERSV
+395 YLAAAPGAERSV
-407 IAVGSAKLDG
+407 LSVGSAKRDG
-417 SVYRMAAHSARGPS
+417 EVYRMAAHSARGPS

-440 LIAPGEL
+440 ITAPGEL

-456 TGGAWFTGTSLAVPH
+456 TGGAWFSGSSMAVPH
-471 VAGAAALARQAHP
+471 VAGAAALAMQAHP
-484 GWSATEIKALLLNT
+484 EWSATEIKALLLNT
-498 ANPMQHKNGTPYPES
+498 AKPMQHKDGSPYPES
-513 LAGAGFLDVAQA
+513 LAGAGFLDVDQA
-525 VTTTVTAM
+525 VTISVTAM
-533 AEGTD
+533 ADDSD

-546 ALTLAKSW
+546 ALALAKPW

-562 TNHGNAEAKFDLS
+562 TNHGDAAAQFALS
-575 VEETVTEA
+575 VEETVTET
-583 GFGIELSEM
+583 GFGIELPVKQVTV
-592 EIALPAKSQKLVP
+592 AAQSQAIVP

-643 LANDAEKLRVPY
+643 LSNDAGKLRVPY

-660 AAATKHTTV
+660 AAATHKTAV
-669 SRIALPARN
+669 SRVGLPARD
-678 LVSLELSLEGGS
+678 LVTLELPLEGGS
-690 AHPKPLVSVF
+690 AHPRPLVSVF

-708 NNLLADP
+708 NKLLTDA
-715 ADIAADVLAFGVA
+715 ADIAADALAFGVA

-767 TDFNGWIN
+767 VDFNGWID
-775 HELASCSNGGLLKD
+775 HELASCSNGGLIKD
-789 DLTVSAY
+789 DLTVSGY

-810 DERGIADVG
+810 DERGIADAG

-871 PEIDRTQLILYDVTQ
+871 PEIDRTQLIRYDVTQ

-901 DANEPI
+901 DANEP
-907 KVTIDR
+907 VRVAIDR

-921 RPAVLLMHH
+921 RPAVLLLHH
-930 MNTGEHKFDIVP
+930 MNTGDHKFDIVP
-942 LGLDPDDADADG
+942 LGLNPDDADGDG
-954 ASDADELAAG
+954 ASDSDELAAG

-969 PDSVFAILPESRQTA
+969 PASVFAILPVSRQTA

-1012 TLPGLLPATPPVN
+1012 TVSGLLPATPPVN
-1025 AFIDKT
+1025 EFIDKN
-1031 APEGGELFYRILKP
+1031 APKNRELFYRIVKP

>member
-1 MNGDMRSP
+1 MSRFLTILILLSIGLL
-9 RTCQDAVAHTGCGGR
+9 AGR
-24 CHCLAKRRT
+24 
-33 NSVSRPL
+33 
-40 QSPVLLRV
+40 
-48 LLLWLVADL
+48 
-57 PLAKAVEPAATLPV
+57 PLAKVAEAPKTVPL
-71 LVQLEGQALVPFYL
+71 LVQLEGLALVPFYL
-85 DQKQAGLDGAA
+85 EQQQAGLGGAT

-101 KRQAKRLAN
+101 RRQARRIAAEQDALAKRL
-110 EQEAMAERLKTDGA
+110 ETDGV
-124 RVTRRYSRLVNALRV
+124 RVTRRHSRLINALRV
-139 RVAPESMAAL
+139 RIAPGKRAAL
-149 SQRAGVKR
+149 AKRAGVKR
-157 VERLRVYEPLTARS
+157 VERLRVYTPLTAKS
-171 VPAIGAKTAWGTRT
+171 VPAVGAKTAWGTRT
-185 TGYDGKG
+185 TGFDGAG
-192 MRIAVIDTGLDYTH
+192 MRIAVIDSGLDYTH
-206 AMFGGAGTKEAYQS
+206 AMFGGAGTKEAYQT
-220 NDATKVEEGT
+220 NDASKVEDGT
-230 FPTDKVDGWD
+230 FPTDKVGGWD

-273 IVAGVGVTKKGRP
+273 IVGGVGVTKQGQP
-286 YDGDYFAGLDYSEFL
+286 YDGDYYAGLDYSGFL
-301 LGPGVAPKAKLFALK
+301 LKPGVAPKAKLFALK
-316 IFGDKALNSTNLVL
+316 IFGDNALGTTNLVL
-330 DALEWCADPNADNDF
+330 DALEWCADPNGDNDF
-345 ADRMDVVNLSL
+345 SDRMDVANLSL

-372 FTNLTRLGSVIVS
+372 YTHLTQLGCLIVS
-385 GAGNSNNDNF
+385 GAGNSNNNNF
-395 YHVAAPGVERSV
+395 YLAAAPGAERSV
-407 IAVGSAKLDG
+407 LSVGSAKRDG
-417 SVYRMAAHSARGPS
+417 EIYRMAAHSARGPS

-440 LIAPGEL
+440 ITAPGEL

-456 TGGAWFTGTSLAVPH
+456 TGGAWFSGSSMAVPH
-471 VAGAAALARQAHP
+471 VAGAAALAMQAHP
-484 GWSATEIKALLLNT
+484 EWSATEIKALLLNT
-498 ANPMQHKNGTPYPES
+498 AKPMQHKDGSPYPES
-513 LAGAGFLDVAQA
+513 LAGAGFLDVDQA
-525 VTTTVTAM
+525 VTISVTAM
-533 AEGTD
+533 ADDSD

-546 ALTLAKSW
+546 ALALAKPW

-562 TNHGNAEAKFDLS
+562 TNHGDAAAQFALS
-575 VEETVTEA
+575 IEETVTET
-583 GFGIELSEM
+583 GFGVELPVKQVTV
-592 EIALPAKSQKLVP
+592 AAQSQALVP

-643 LANDAEKLRVPY
+643 LSNDAAKLRVPY

-660 AAATKHTTV
+660 AAATRKTAV
-669 SRIALPARN
+669 SRVSLPARD
-678 LVSLELSLEGGS
+678 LVTLELPLEGGS
-690 AHPKPLVSVF
+690 AHPRPLVSVF

-708 NNLLADP
+708 NKLLTDA
-715 ADIAADVLAFGVA
+715 ADIAADALAFGVA

-767 TDFNGWIN
+767 VDFNGWID
-775 HELASCSNGGLLKD
+775 HELASCSNGGLIKD
-789 DLTVSAY
+789 DLTVSGY

-810 DERGIADVG
+810 DELGIADAG

-842 VPARMLGLDEEKTDF
+842 VPARMLGLNEEKTDF

-871 PEIDRTQLILYDVTQ
+871 PEIDRTQLIRYDVTQ

-901 DANEPI
+901 DANEP
-907 KVTIDR
+907 VRVAVDR

-921 RPAVLLMHH
+921 RPAVLLLHH
-930 MNTGEHKFDIVP
+930 MNTGDHKFDIVP
-942 LGLDPDDADADG
+942 LGLNPDDADGDG
-954 ASDADELAAG
+954 ASDSDELAAG

-969 PDSVFAILPESRQTA
+969 PASVFAILPVSRQTA
-984 LGPEIRWHSVAGKSY
+984 LGPEIRWHSVADKSY
-999 RVQRATAL
+999 RVQRATVL

-1012 TLPGLLPATPPVN
+1012 TVSGLLPATPPVN
-1025 AFIDKT
+1025 EFIDKN
-1031 APEGGELFYRILKP
+1031 APKNRELFYRIVKP

>member
-1 MNGDMRSP
+1 MSRSL
-9 RTCQDAVAHTGCGGR
+9 HS
-24 CHCLAKRRT
+24 L
-33 NSVSRPL
+33 
-40 QSPVLLRV
+40 VLLRIS
-48 LLLWLVADL
+48 LLSFVAGL
-57 PLAKAVEPAATLPV
+57 PLAGAIELPPTLPV

-85 DQKQAGLDGAA
+85 EQKQAGLSSDA

-101 KRQAKRLAN
+101 QRQAKRIAGEQDALADRL
-110 EQEAMAERLKTDGA
+110 EADGV

-139 RVAPESMAAL
+139 RVAPEKRATLAK
-149 SQRAGVKR
+149 QAGVKR
-157 VERLRVYEPLTARS
+157 VERPRVYEPLTKTS

-185 TGYDGKG
+185 TGFDGAG

-240 FAGKDYSGEDDVPLP
+240 FAGKDYSGEDEPLP

-267 GTHVAG
+267 GTVVAG
-273 IVAGVGVTKKGRP
+273 IVGGVGVTNKGRP
-286 YDGDYFAGLDYSEFL
+286 YEGDYFAGLDYSEFSL
-301 LGPGVAPKAKLFALK
+301 RPGVAPKAKLFALK
-316 IFGDKALNSTNLVL
+316 IYGDNALGTSNLTL
-330 DALEWCADPNADNDF
+330 DALEWCVDPNANNEF
-345 ADRMDVVNLSL
+345 SDRMDVVNLSI
-356 GSTLGL
+356 GSNSLGL
-362 EEKHEAEAEV
+362 EEKHEIESEA
-372 FTNLTRLGSVIVS
+372 FINLTFLGCVVV
-385 GAGNSNNDNF
+385 GAAGNLNNNNF
-395 YHVAAPGVERSV
+395 YLISAPAVERSV
-407 IAVGSAKLDG
+407 IAVGSAKL
-417 SVYRMAAHSARGPS
+417 VEKTYRMASRSARGPS
-431 SPHSLLKPE
+431 SPYSLLKPE

-456 TGGAWFTGTSLAVPH
+456 TGSVWHNGTSFATPH
-471 VAGAAALARQAHP
+471 VAGAAALAKQAHP
-484 GWSATEIKALLLNT
+484 DWSATEIKALLLNT
-498 ANPMQHKNGTPYPES
+498 AKPLLHEDGTVYPES
-513 LAGAGFLDVAQA
+513 LAGAGFLDVARA

-533 AEGTD
+533 AEGDD

-546 ALTLAKSW
+546 ALALAEPW

-562 TNHGNAEAKFDLS
+562 TNHGDSEAKFALS
-575 VEETVTEA
+575 VEETVTET
-583 GFGIELSEM
+583 GFGIELPVDKITVAAQSH
-592 EIALPAKSQKLVP
+592 QLVP
-605 VRFHADPA
+605 VRFYADPA

-623 PAKLND
+623 PSFLNG

-643 LANDAEKLRVPY
+643 LTNDSEKLRVPY

-669 SRIALPARN
+669 SRIALPNRN
-678 LVSLELSLEGGS
+678 LVSLELSLEGDS

-708 NNLLADP
+708 NNFLTDP
-715 ADIAADVLAFGVA
+715 ADISADVLAFGVA
-728 SDYPQTGSVAETT
+728 SDYPQAGSVAETT

-750 PWTNPHS
+750 PWTNPLS
-757 FLYDPHLQID
+757 FLYDPYLQID
-767 TDFNGWIN
+767 TDFNGLIDHN
-775 HELASCSNGGLLKD
+775 LASCSNGALLKD
-789 DLTVSAY
+789 NLSVSSY

-810 DERGIADVG
+810 NERGIADAG

-857 QFRLLNLGA
+857 DFRVLTLGA

-871 PEIDRTQLILYDVTQ
+871 PEIDRTELIRYDVTK

-892 LGIGGTVMH
+892 FGINGTVMY

-907 KVTIDR
+907 KIAVDR
-913 GLAKRKGL
+913 GLAKREGR
-921 RPAVLLMHH
+921 RPAVLLLHH
-930 MNTGEHKFDIVP
+930 MNTGDHKLDIVQ
-942 LGLDPDDADADG
+942 LGLDADDADADG

-964 TDPGD
+964 TDPAD
-969 PDSVFAILPESRQTA
+969 PDSVFAILPASRQTA

-999 RVQRATAL
+999 QVQRAAAL

-1012 TLPGLLPATPPVN
+1012 TVSGLLPATPPVN
-1025 AFIDKT
+1025 EFIDKT
-1031 APEGGELFYRILKP
+1031 APDGAELFYRIVKP

>member
-1 MNGDMRSP
+1 M
-9 RTCQDAVAHTGCGGR
+9 
-24 CHCLAKRRT
+24 
-33 NSVSRPL
+33 SRFL
-40 QSPVLLRV
+40 HFPVLLRIY
-48 LLLWLVADL
+48 LLSLVAGL
-57 PLAKAVEPAATLPV
+57 PLAKAVEPPPTLPL
-71 LVQLEGQALVPFYL
+71 LVQLEGQALVPFFL
-85 DQKQAGLDGAA
+85 EQKQAGLDDAA

-101 KRQAKRLAN
+101 QRQVSRIAAEQDALAKWL
-110 EQEAMAERLKTDGA
+110 EADGA

-139 RVAPESMAAL
+139 RILPES
-149 SQRAGVKR
+149 RATLAKRANVKR
-157 VERLRVYEPLTARS
+157 VERLRVYQRLTAKS
-171 VPAIGAKTAWGTRT
+171 VPAIGAKTVWGTLT
-185 TGYDGKG
+185 TGFDGAG
-192 MRIAVIDTGLDYTH
+192 MRIAVIDSGLDYTH

-220 NDATKVEEGT
+220 NDATKIEEGT

-240 FAGKDYSGEDDVPLP
+240 FAGKDYSAADDVPLP

-273 IVAGVGVTKKGRP
+273 IVAGVGVTKQGRP
-286 YDGDYFAGLDYSEFL
+286 YEGDYYAGLDYSEFL
-301 LGPGVAPKAKLFALK
+301 LRPGVAPKAKLFALK
-316 IFGDKALNSTNLVL
+316 IFGDNALGTTNLVL

-345 ADRMDVVNLSL
+345 SDRLDVVNLSL

-372 FTNLTRLGSVIVS
+372 YTNLTRLGSVIVS
-385 GAGNSNNDNF
+385 GAGNSSNDNF

-417 SVYRMAAHSARGPS
+417 SVCRMAARSARGPS
-431 SPHSLLKPE
+431 APHSLLKPE

-484 GWSATEIKALLLNT
+484 GSSAIEIKALLLNT
-498 ANPMQHKNGTPYPES
+498 AKPLLHKNGTVYPES
-513 LAGAGFLDVAQA
+513 LAGAGFLDVARA

-533 AEGTD
+533 AEGDD

-546 ALTLAKSW
+546 ALALAKPW

-562 TNHGNAEAKFDLS
+562 TNHGDAEAKFDLS

-583 GFGIELSEM
+583 GFGIELPVKKITVAAQSHE
-592 EIALPAKSQKLVP
+592 LVP

-643 LANDAEKLRVPY
+643 LANDTEKLRVPY

-660 AAATKHTTV
+660 AAATKHTTE
-669 SRIALPARN
+669 SRIALPNRN
-678 LVSLELSLEGGS
+678 LVSLELSLEGDS

-708 NNLLADP
+708 NNLLTDA
-715 ADIAADVLAFGVA
+715 ADISADVLAFGVA
-728 SDYPQTGSVAETT
+728 SDYPQSGSVAETT
-741 LYFGIANAG
+741 VYFAIANAG

-767 TDFNGWIN
+767 TDFNGWID
-775 HELASCSNGGLLKD
+775 HELASCSNGGFIKD
-789 DLTVSAY
+789 DLTVSGY

-810 DERGIADVG
+810 AERGLADVG
-819 YLNVFPPDEYD
+819 YLNVFPPDEFD

-857 QFRLLNLGA
+857 DFRVLTLGA

-871 PEIDRTQLILYDVTQ
+871 PEIDRTELIRYDVTK

-892 LGIGGTVMH
+892 FGINGTVMY

-907 KVTIDR
+907 KIAVDR
-913 GLAKRKGL
+913 GLAKREGR
-921 RPAVLLMHH
+921 RPAVLLLHH
-930 MNTGEHKFDIVP
+930 MNTDEHKLDIVQ
-942 LGLDPDDADADG
+942 LDLDADDADADG

-964 TDPGD
+964 TDPAD
-969 PDSVFAILPESRQTA
+969 PDSVFAILPASRKTA

-999 RVQRATAL
+999 QVQRAASL

-1012 TLPGLLPATPPVN
+1012 TLPGLLPATPPLNV
-1025 AFIDKT
+1025 FIDKT
-1031 APEGGELFYRILKP
+1031 APREGELFYQILKP

>member
-1 MNGDMRSP
+1 MQRLTHD
-9 RTCQDAVAHTGCGGR
+9 TAVLPSLGQTPKLSLMSLSLH
-24 CHCLAKRRT
+24 
-33 NSVSRPL
+33 SF
-40 QSPVLLRV
+40 VLLRIS
-48 LLLWLVADL
+48 LLPLVTGL
-57 PLAKAVEPAATLPV
+57 PLAGAIEPPLALPV
-71 LVQLEGQALVPFYL
+71 LVQLQGQALVPFYL
-85 DQKQAGLDGAA
+85 EQKQAGLSGAA

-101 KRQAKRLAN
+101 QRQAKRIAGEQDGLAKRL
-110 EQEAMAERLKTDGA
+110 EADGG

-139 RVAPESMAAL
+139 RILPES
-149 SQRAGVKR
+149 RATLAKRANVKR
-157 VERLRVYEPLTARS
+157 VERLRVYERLTAKS
-171 VPAIGAKTAWGTRT
+171 VPAIGAKTVWGTLT
-185 TGYDGKG
+185 TGFDGAG
-192 MRIAVIDTGLDYTH
+192 VRIAVIDSGLDYTH

-220 NDATKVEEGT
+220 NDATKIEEGT

-240 FAGKDYSGEDDVPLP
+240 FAGKDYSGADDVPLP

-273 IVAGVGVTKKGRP
+273 IVAGVGVTKQGRP
-286 YDGDYFAGLDYSEFL
+286 YEGDYYAGLDYSEFL
-301 LGPGVAPKAKLFALK
+301 LRPGVAPKAKLFALK
-316 IFGDKALNSTNLVL
+316 IFGDNALGTTNLVL

-345 ADRMDVVNLSL
+345 SDRLDVVNLSL

-372 FTNLTRLGSVIVS
+372 YTNLTRLGSVIVS
-385 GAGNSNNDNF
+385 GAGNSGNDNF

-417 SVYRMAAHSARGPS
+417 SVYRMAARSARGPAA
-431 SPHSLLKPE
+431 PHSLLKPE

-484 GWSATEIKALLLNT
+484 SSSAIEIKALLLNT
-498 ANPMQHKNGTPYPES
+498 AKPLLHKNGTVYPES
-513 LAGAGFLDVAQA
+513 LAGAGFLDVARA

-533 AEGTD
+533 AEGDD

-546 ALTLAKSW
+546 ALALAKPW
-554 EETRQIRV
+554 EEMRQIRV
-562 TNHGNAEAKFDLS
+562 TNHGDSEAEFNLS
-575 VEETVTEA
+575 IEETVTEN
-583 GFGIELSEM
+583 GFGIELPVEKITVAAQSH
-592 EIALPAKSQKLVP
+592 QLVP
-605 VRFHADPA
+605 VRFHADPV

-643 LANDAEKLRVPY
+643 LANNTDKLRVPY

-669 SRIALPARN
+669 AQIGLPARN
-678 LVSLELSLEGGS
+678 LVSLELSLAGGS
-690 AHPKPLVSVF
+690 AHPQPLVSVF

-715 ADIAADVLAFGVA
+715 ADISADLLAFGVA
-728 SDYPQTGSVAETT
+728 SDYPQAGSVAETT
-741 LYFGIANAG
+741 IYFAIANAG
-750 PWTNPHS
+750 SWTNPHS
-757 FLYDPHLQID
+757 FLFDPHLQID
-767 TDFNGWIN
+767 TDFDGWID
-775 HELASCSNGGLLKD
+775 HELASCSNGGFIKD
-789 DLTVSAY
+789 DLSVSDY

-810 DERGIADVG
+810 GERGIADAG
-819 YLNVFPPDEYD
+819 YFNVFPPDEFD

-842 VPARMLGLDEEKTDF
+842 VPARMLGLNEEKTDF
-857 QFRLLNLGA
+857 DFRVLTLGA

-871 PEIDRTQLILYDVTQ
+871 PEIDRTELTRYDVTK

-892 LGIGGTVMH
+892 FGIKGTVMY
-901 DANEPI
+901 DANKPI
-907 KVTIDR
+907 KIAVDR
-913 GLAKRKGL
+913 GLAKREGR
-921 RPAVLLMHH
+921 RPSVLLLHH
-930 MNTGEHKFDIVP
+930 MNTDDHKLDIVQ
-942 LGLDPDDADADG
+942 LNLDADDADDDG
-954 ASDADELAAG
+954 ASDDDELAAG
-964 TDPGD
+964 TDPAD
-969 PDSVFAILPESRQTA
+969 PDSVFAILPATRQTP
-984 LGPEIRWHSVAGKSY
+984 LGPKVRWHSVAGRSY

-1012 TLPGLLPATPPVN
+1012 TVSELLPATPPVN
-1025 AFIDKT
+1025 TFIDKK
-1031 APEGGELFYRILKP
+1031 APKGQELFYRILKP

>member
-1 MNGDMRSP
+1 MSRFLTILILLSIGLL
-9 RTCQDAVAHTGCGGR
+9 AGR
-24 CHCLAKRRT
+24 
-33 NSVSRPL
+33 
-40 QSPVLLRV
+40 
-48 LLLWLVADL
+48 
-57 PLAKAVEPAATLPV
+57 PLAKVAEAPKTVPL
-71 LVQLEGQALVPFYL
+71 LVQLEGLALVPFYL
-85 DQKQAGLDGAA
+85 EQQQAGLGGAT

-101 KRQAKRLAN
+101 RRQARRIAGEQDALAKRL
-110 EQEAMAERLKTDGA
+110 EADGVQ
-124 RVTRRYSRLVNALRV
+124 VTRRHSRLVNALRV
-139 RVAPESMAAL
+139 RIAPGKRAAL
-149 SQRAGVKR
+149 AKRAGVKR
-157 VERLRVYEPLTARS
+157 VERLRVYTPLTAKS
-171 VPAIGAKTAWGTRT
+171 VPAVGAKTAWGTRT
-185 TGYDGKG
+185 TGFDGAG
-192 MRIAVIDTGLDYTH
+192 MRIAVIDSGLDYTH
-206 AMFGGAGTKEAYQS
+206 AMFGGAGTKEAYQT
-220 NDATKVEEGT
+220 NDASKVEDGT
-230 FPTDKVDGWD
+230 FPTDKVGGWD

-255 DGDPLDRSGYGH
+255 DDDPLDRSGYGH

-273 IVAGVGVTKKGRP
+273 IVGGVGVTKQGQP
-286 YDGDYFAGLDYSEFL
+286 YDGDYHAGLDYSGFL
-301 LGPGVAPKAKLFALK
+301 LKPGVAPKAKLFALK
-316 IFGDKALNSTNLVL
+316 IFGDNALGTTNLVL
-330 DALEWCADPNADNDF
+330 DALEWCADPNGDNDF
-345 ADRMDVVNLSL
+345 SDRMDVANLSL

-372 FTNLTRLGSVIVS
+372 YTHLTQLGCLIVS
-385 GAGNSNNDNF
+385 GAGNSNNNNF
-395 YHVAAPGVERSV
+395 YLAAAPGAERSV
-407 IAVGSAKLDG
+407 LSVGSAKRDG
-417 SVYRMAAHSARGPS
+417 EVYRMAAHSARGPS

-440 LIAPGEL
+440 ITAPGEL

-456 TGGAWFTGTSLAVPH
+456 TGGAWFSGSSMAVPH
-471 VAGAAALARQAHP
+471 VAGAAALAMQAHP
-484 GWSATEIKALLLNT
+484 EWSATEIKALLLNT
-498 ANPMQHKNGTPYPES
+498 AKPMQHKDGSPYPES
-513 LAGAGFLDVAQA
+513 LAGAGFLDVDQA
-525 VTTTVTAM
+525 VTISVTAM
-533 AEGTD
+533 ADDSD

-546 ALTLAKSW
+546 ALALAKPW

-562 TNHGNAEAKFDLS
+562 TNHGNAAAQFALS
-575 VEETVTEA
+575 VEETVTET
-583 GFGIELSEM
+583 GFGIELPVKQVTV
-592 EIALPAKSQKLVP
+592 AAQSQAIVP

-643 LANDAEKLRVPY
+643 LSNDAGKLRVPY

-660 AAATKHTTV
+660 AAATHKTAV
-669 SRIALPARN
+669 SRVGLPARD
-678 LVSLELSLEGGS
+678 LVTLELPLEGGS
-690 AHPKPLVSVF
+690 AHPRPLVSVF

-708 NNLLADP
+708 NKLLTDA
-715 ADIAADVLAFGVA
+715 ADIAADALAFGVA

-767 TDFNGWIN
+767 VDFNGWID
-775 HELASCSNGGLLKD
+775 HELASCSNGGLIKD
-789 DLTVSAY
+789 DLTVSGY

-810 DERGIADVG
+810 DERGIADAG

-871 PEIDRTQLILYDVTQ
+871 PEIDRTQLIRYDVTQ

-901 DANEPI
+901 DANEP
-907 KVTIDR
+907 VRVAVDR

-921 RPAVLLMHH
+921 RPAVLLLHH
-930 MNTGEHKFDIVP
+930 MNTGDHKFDIVP
-942 LGLDPDDADADG
+942 LGLNPDDADGDG
-954 ASDADELAAG
+954 ASDSDELAAG

-969 PDSVFAILPESRQTA
+969 PASVFAILPVSRQTA
-984 LGPEIRWHSVAGKSY
+984 LDPEIRWHSVAGKSY
-999 RVQRATAL
+999 RVQRATVL

-1012 TLPGLLPATPPVN
+1012 TVSGLLPATPPVN
-1025 AFIDKT
+1025 EFIDKN
-1031 APEGGELFYRILKP
+1031 APKNRELFYRIVKP

>member
-1 MNGDMRSP
+1 MSRFLTILILLSIGLL
-9 RTCQDAVAHTGCGGR
+9 AGR
-24 CHCLAKRRT
+24 
-33 NSVSRPL
+33 
-40 QSPVLLRV
+40 
-48 LLLWLVADL
+48 
-57 PLAKAVEPAATLPV
+57 PLAKVAEAPKTVPL
-71 LVQLEGQALVPFYL
+71 LVQLEGLALVPFYL
-85 DQKQAGLDGAA
+85 EQQQAGLGGAT

-101 KRQAKRLAN
+101 RRQARRIAGEQDALAKRL
-110 EQEAMAERLKTDGA
+110 EADGVQ
-124 RVTRRYSRLVNALRV
+124 VTRRHSRLVNALRV
-139 RVAPESMAAL
+139 RIAPGKRAAL
-149 SQRAGVKR
+149 AKRAGVKR
-157 VERLRVYEPLTARS
+157 VERLRVYTPLTAKS
-171 VPAIGAKTAWGTRT
+171 VPAVGAKTAWGTRT
-185 TGYDGKG
+185 TGFDGAG
-192 MRIAVIDTGLDYTH
+192 MRIAVIDSGLDYTH
-206 AMFGGAGTKEAYQS
+206 AMFGGAGTKEAYQT
-220 NDATKVEEGT
+220 NDASKVEDGT
-230 FPTDKVDGWD
+230 FPTDKVGGWD

-255 DGDPLDRSGYGH
+255 DDDPLDRSGYGH

-273 IVAGVGVTKKGRP
+273 IVGGVGVTKQGQP
-286 YDGDYFAGLDYSEFL
+286 YDGDYHAGLDYSGFL
-301 LGPGVAPKAKLFALK
+301 LKPGVAPKAKLFALK
-316 IFGDKALNSTNLVL
+316 IFGDNALGTTNLVL
-330 DALEWCADPNADNDF
+330 DALEWCADPNGDNDF
-345 ADRMDVVNLSL
+345 SDRMDVANLSL

-372 FTNLTRLGSVIVS
+372 YTHLTQLGCLIVS
-385 GAGNSNNDNF
+385 GAGNSNNNNF
-395 YHVAAPGVERSV
+395 YLAAAPGAERSV
-407 IAVGSAKLDG
+407 LSVGSAKRDG
-417 SVYRMAAHSARGPS
+417 EVYRMAAHSARGPS

-440 LIAPGEL
+440 ITAPGEL

-456 TGGAWFTGTSLAVPH
+456 TGGAWFSGSSMAVPH
-471 VAGAAALARQAHP
+471 VAGAAALAMQAHP
-484 GWSATEIKALLLNT
+484 EWSATEIKALLLNT
-498 ANPMQHKNGTPYPES
+498 AKPMQHKDGSPYPES
-513 LAGAGFLDVAQA
+513 LAGAGFLDVDQA
-525 VTTTVTAM
+525 VTISVTAM
-533 AEGTD
+533 ADDSD

-546 ALTLAKSW
+546 ALALAKPW

-562 TNHGNAEAKFDLS
+562 TNHGNAAAQFALS
-575 VEETVTEA
+575 VEETVTET
-583 GFGIELSEM
+583 GFGIELPVKQVTV
-592 EIALPAKSQKLVP
+592 AAQSQAIVP

-643 LANDAEKLRVPY
+643 LSNDAGKLRVPY

-660 AAATKHTTV
+660 AAATHKTAV
-669 SRIALPARN
+669 SRVGLPARD
-678 LVSLELSLEGGS
+678 LVTLELPLEGGS
-690 AHPKPLVSVF
+690 AHPRPLVSVF

-708 NNLLADP
+708 NKLLTDA
-715 ADIAADVLAFGVA
+715 ADIAADALAFGVA

-767 TDFNGWIN
+767 VDFNGWID
-775 HELASCSNGGLLKD
+775 HELASCSNGGLIKD
-789 DLTVSAY
+789 DLTVSGY

-810 DERGIADVG
+810 DERGIADAG

-871 PEIDRTQLILYDVTQ
+871 PEMDRTQLIRYDVTQ

-892 LGIGGTVMH
+892 LGLGGTVMH
-901 DANEPI
+901 DANEP
-907 KVTIDR
+907 VRVAVDR

-921 RPAVLLMHH
+921 RPAVLLLHH
-930 MNTGEHKFDIVP
+930 MNTGDHKFDIVP
-942 LGLDPDDADADG
+942 LGLNPDDADGDG
-954 ASDADELAAG
+954 ASDSDELAAG

-969 PDSVFAILPESRQTA
+969 PASVFAILPVSRQTA
-984 LGPEIRWHSVAGKSY
+984 LDPEIRWHSVAGKSY
-999 RVQRATAL
+999 RVQRATVL

-1012 TLPGLLPATPPVN
+1012 TVSGLLPATPPVN
-1025 AFIDKT
+1025 EFIDKN
-1031 APEGGELFYRILKP
+1031 APKNRELFYRIVKP

>member
-1 MNGDMRSP
+1 V
-9 RTCQDAVAHTGCGGR
+9 T
-24 CHCLAKRRT
+24 K
-33 NSVSRPL
+33 
-40 QSPVLLRV
+40 
-48 LLLWLVADL
+48 
-57 PLAKAVEPAATLPV
+57 
-71 LVQLEGQALVPFYL
+71 EGQ
-85 DQKQAGLDGAA
+85 
-96 LGQAV
+96 
-101 KRQAKRLAN
+101 
-110 EQEAMAERLKTDGA
+110 
-124 RVTRRYSRLVNALRV
+124 
-139 RVAPESMAAL
+139 
-149 SQRAGVKR
+149 
-157 VERLRVYEPLTARS
+157 
-171 VPAIGAKTAWGTRT
+171 
-185 TGYDGKG
+185 
-192 MRIAVIDTGLDYTH
+192 
-206 AMFGGAGTKEAYQS
+206 
-220 NDATKVEEGT
+220 
-230 FPTDKVDGWD
+230 
-240 FAGKDYSGEDDVPLP
+240 
-255 DGDPLDRSGYGH
+255 
-267 GTHVAG
+267 
-273 IVAGVGVTKKGRP
+273 P
-286 YDGDYFAGLDYSEFL
+286 YDGAYHAGLDYSGFL
-301 LGPGVAPKAKLFALK
+301 LKPGVAPKAKLFALK
-316 IFGDKALNSTNLVL
+316 IFGDNALGTTNLVL

-345 ADRMDVVNLSL
+345 SDRMDVVNLSL

-372 FTNLTRLGSVIVS
+372 YTHLTQLGCLIVS
-385 GAGNSNNDNF
+385 GAGNSNNNNF
-395 YHVAAPGVERSV
+395 YLAAAPGVERPVLS
-407 IAVGSAKLDG
+407 VGSAKRDG
-417 SVYRMAAHSARGPS
+417 EVYRMAAHSARGPS

-440 LIAPGEL
+440 ITAPGEL

-456 TGGAWFTGTSLAVPH
+456 TGGAWFSGSSMAVPH
-471 VAGAAALARQAHP
+471 VAGATALAMQAHP
-484 GWSATEIKALLLNT
+484 GWSANEIKALLLNT
-498 ANPMQHKNGTPYPES
+498 AKPMQHKNGSPYPES

-525 VTTTVTAM
+525 VTISVTAM
-533 AEGTD
+533 ADDSD

-546 ALTLAKSW
+546 ALALAKPW

-562 TNHGNAEAKFDLS
+562 TNHGDAAAQFALS

-583 GFGIELSEM
+583 GFGIELPVKQ
-592 EIALPAKSQKLVP
+592 ITVAAQSQALVP

-643 LANDAEKLRVPY
+643 LSNDAGKLRVPY

-660 AAATKHTTV
+660 AAATHKTAV
-669 SRIALPARN
+669 SRVSLPARD
-678 LVSLELSLEGGS
+678 LVTLELPLEGGS
-690 AHPKPLVSVF
+690 AHPRPLVSVF

-708 NNLLADP
+708 NKLLTDA
-715 ADIAADVLAFGVA
+715 ADIAADALAFGVA

-767 TDFNGWIN
+767 VDFNGWID
-775 HELASCSNGGLLKD
+775 HELASCSNGGLIKD
-789 DLTVSAY
+789 DLTVSGY

-810 DERGIADVG
+810 DELGIADAG

-871 PEIDRTQLILYDVTQ
+871 PEIDRTQLIRYDVTQ

-901 DANEPI
+901 DANEP
-907 KVTIDR
+907 VRVAVDR

-921 RPAVLLMHH
+921 RPAVLLLHH
-930 MNTGEHKFDIVP
+930 MNTGDHKFDIVP
-942 LGLDPDDADADG
+942 LGLNPDDADGDG
-954 ASDADELAAG
+954 ASDSDELAAG

-969 PDSVFAILPESRQTA
+969 PASVFAILPVSRQTA
-984 LGPEIRWHSVAGKSY
+984 LGPEIRWHSVADKSY
-999 RVQRATAL
+999 QVQRATAL

-1012 TLPGLLPATPPVN
+1012 TVSGLLPATPPVN
-1025 AFIDKT
+1025 EFIDKN
-1031 APEGGELFYRILKP
+1031 APKNRELFYRIVKP

>member
-1 MNGDMRSP
+1 MSRSL
-9 RTCQDAVAHTGCGGR
+9 H
-24 CHCLAKRRT
+24 
-33 NSVSRPL
+33 SF
-40 QSPVLLRV
+40 VLLRV
-48 LLLWLVADL
+48 SLLWLVAGL
-57 PLAKAVEPAATLPV
+57 PLAGAIELPPTLPV

-85 DQKQAGLDGAA
+85 EQKQAGLSSDA

-101 KRQAKRLAN
+101 QRQAKRIAGEQDALADRL
-110 EQEAMAERLKTDGA
+110 EADGV

-157 VERLRVYEPLTARS
+157 VERLREYEPLTAKS
-171 VPAIGAKTAWGTRT
+171 VPAIGAKAAWGTRT
-185 TGYDGKG
+185 TGYDGAG

-206 AMFGGAGTKEAYQS
+206 SMFGGAGTKEAYQT

-240 FAGKDYSGEDDVPLP
+240 FAGKDYSGGNDMPLP
-255 DGDPLDRSGYGH
+255 DGDPLDRSGNGH

-316 IFGDKALNSTNLVL
+316 IFGDNAPNSTNLVL

-356 GSTLGL
+356 GNTLGL
-362 EEKHEAEAEV
+362 EHKHEAVSEA

-385 GAGNSNNDNF
+385 GAGNSNNNNF
-395 YHVAAPGVERSV
+395 YLVAAPGVERSV

-417 SVYRMAAHSARGPS
+417 TVYRMATRSARGPS
-431 SPHSLLKPE
+431 SPYSLLKPE
-440 LIAPGEL
+440 ITAPGEL

-456 TGGAWFTGTSLAVPH
+456 TGGAWFNGSSMAVPH
-471 VAGAAALARQAHP
+471 VSGAAALAKQAHP
-484 GWSATEIKALLLNT
+484 GWDAIEIKALLLNT
-498 ANPMQHKNGTPYPES
+498 ANPMLHKNGTVYPES

-525 VTTTVTAM
+525 VNTTVTAM

-546 ALTLAKSW
+546 ALALAKPW

-562 TNHGNAEAKFDLS
+562 TNHGDSEAKFDLS
-575 VEETVTEA
+575 VEETVTET
-583 GFGIELSEM
+583 GFGIELPVKKITVAAQSH
-592 EIALPAKSQKLVP
+592 QLVP

-643 LANDAEKLRVPY
+643 LTNDSEKLRVPY

-660 AAATKHTTV
+660 AAATKHTTMT
-669 SRIALPARN
+669 RIGLPAGN
-678 LVSLELSLEGGS
+678 LVSLELSLEGSS

-700 ELAGVSPR
+700 ELAGVSAR
-708 NNLLADP
+708 NNLLADA
-715 ADIAADVLAFGVA
+715 ADISADVLAFGVA
-728 SDYPQTGSVAETT
+728 SDYPQAGSVAETT

-750 PWTNPHS
+750 PWTNPLS
-757 FLYDPHLQID
+757 FLYDPYLQID
-767 TDFNGWIN
+767 TDFNGLID
-775 HELASCSNGGLLKD
+775 HKLASCSNGALLKD
-789 DLTVSAY
+789 NLSVSSY

-810 DERGIADVG
+810 NERGIADAG
-819 YLNVFPPDEYD
+819 YLNVFPPDEFD

-857 QFRLLNLGA
+857 DFRVLTLGA

-871 PEIDRTQLILYDVTQ
+871 PEIDRTQLIRYDVTK

-892 LGIGGTVMH
+892 FGINGTVMY

-907 KVTIDR
+907 KIAVDR
-913 GLAKRKGL
+913 GLAKREGR

-930 MNTGEHKFDIVP
+930 MNTGDHKFDIVQ
-942 LGLDPDDADADG
+942 LALDADDADGDG
-954 ASDADELAAG
+954 ASDDDELAAG
-964 TDPGD
+964 TDPDD
-969 PDSVFAILPESRQTA
+969 PDSVFAILPVSRQTA
-984 LGPEIRWHSVAGKSY
+984 LGPEVRWHSVAGKSY
-999 RVQRATAL
+999 QVQRATAL
-1007 GQAFE
+1007 GLAFE
-1012 TLPGLLPATPPVN
+1012 TLSGLLPATPPVN
-1025 AFIDKT
+1025 VFIDET

>member
-1 MNGDMRSP
+1 MSRFLTILILLSIGLL
-9 RTCQDAVAHTGCGGR
+9 AGR
-24 CHCLAKRRT
+24 
-33 NSVSRPL
+33 
-40 QSPVLLRV
+40 
-48 LLLWLVADL
+48 
-57 PLAKAVEPAATLPV
+57 PLAKVAEAPKTVPL
-71 LVQLEGQALVPFYL
+71 LVQLEGLALVPFYL
-85 DQKQAGLDGAA
+85 EQQQAGLGGAT

-101 KRQAKRLAN
+101 RRQARRIAAEQDALAKRL
-110 EQEAMAERLKTDGA
+110 ETDGV
-124 RVTRRYSRLVNALRV
+124 RVTRRHSRLINALRV
-139 RVAPESMAAL
+139 RIAPGKRAAL
-149 SQRAGVKR
+149 AKRAGVKR
-157 VERLRVYEPLTARS
+157 VERLRVYTPLTAKS
-171 VPAIGAKTAWGTRT
+171 VPAVGAKTAWGTRT
-185 TGYDGKG
+185 TGFDGAG
-192 MRIAVIDTGLDYTH
+192 MRIAVIDSGLDYTH
-206 AMFGGAGTKEAYQS
+206 AMFGGAGTKEAYQT
-220 NDATKVEEGT
+220 NDASKVEDGT
-230 FPTDKVDGWD
+230 FPTDKVGGWD

-273 IVAGVGVTKKGRP
+273 IVGGVGVTKQGQP
-286 YDGDYFAGLDYSEFL
+286 YDGDYYAGLDYSGFL
-301 LGPGVAPKAKLFALK
+301 LKPGVAPKAKLFALK
-316 IFGDKALNSTNLVL
+316 IFGDNALGTTNLVL
-330 DALEWCADPNADNDF
+330 DALEWCADPNGDNDF
-345 ADRMDVVNLSL
+345 SDRMDVANLSL

-372 FTNLTRLGSVIVS
+372 YTHLTQLGCLIVS
-385 GAGNSNNDNF
+385 GAGNSNNNNF
-395 YHVAAPGVERSV
+395 YLAAAPGAERSV
-407 IAVGSAKLDG
+407 LSVGSAKRDG
-417 SVYRMAAHSARGPS
+417 EIYRMAAHSARGPS

-440 LIAPGEL
+440 ITAPGEL

-456 TGGAWFTGTSLAVPH
+456 TGGAWFSGSSMAVPH
-471 VAGAAALARQAHP
+471 VAGAAALAMQAHP
-484 GWSATEIKALLLNT
+484 EWSATEIKALLLNT
-498 ANPMQHKNGTPYPES
+498 AKPMQHKDGSPYPES
-513 LAGAGFLDVAQA
+513 LAGAGFLDVDQA
-525 VTTTVTAM
+525 VTISVTAM
-533 AEGTD
+533 ADDSD

-546 ALTLAKSW
+546 ALALAKPW

-562 TNHGNAEAKFDLS
+562 TNHGNEAAQFALS
-575 VEETVTEA
+575 VEETVTET
-583 GFGIELSEM
+583 GFGIELPVKQVTV
-592 EIALPAKSQKLVP
+592 AAQSQAIVP

-643 LANDAEKLRVPY
+643 LSNDAGKLRVPY

-660 AAATKHTTV
+660 AAATHKTAV
-669 SRIALPARN
+669 SRVSLPARD
-678 LVSLELSLEGGS
+678 LVTLELPLEGGS
-690 AHPKPLVSVF
+690 AHPRPLVSVF

-708 NNLLADP
+708 NKLLTDA
-715 ADIAADVLAFGVA
+715 ADIAADALAFGVA

-767 TDFNGWIN
+767 VDFNGWID
-775 HELASCSNGGLLKD
+775 HELASCSNGGLIKD
-789 DLTVSAY
+789 DLTVSGY

-810 DERGIADVG
+810 DELGIADAG

-842 VPARMLGLDEEKTDF
+842 VPARMLGLNEEKTDF

-871 PEIDRTQLILYDVTQ
+871 PEIDRTQLIRYDVTQ

-901 DANEPI
+901 DANEP
-907 KVTIDR
+907 VRVAVDR

-921 RPAVLLMHH
+921 RPAVLLLHH
-930 MNTGEHKFDIVP
+930 MNTGDHKFDIVP
-942 LGLDPDDADADG
+942 LGLNPDDADGDG
-954 ASDADELAAG
+954 ASDSDELAAG

-969 PDSVFAILPESRQTA
+969 PASVFAILPVSRQTA
-984 LGPEIRWHSVAGKSY
+984 LGPEIRWHSVADKSY
-999 RVQRATAL
+999 QVQRAPAL

-1012 TLPGLLPATPPVN
+1012 TVSGLLPATPPVN
-1025 AFIDKT
+1025 EFIDKN
-1031 APEGGELFYRILKP
+1031 APKNRELFYRIVKP